1 MNKVMVACLLLALM
15 VSPQALAT
23 NVGNTSNA
31 NSQQELL
38 YQSALS
44 LFVPLPDKMPGANND
59 SKAQIALG
67 KKLYFETSLSLNNSQ
82 SCNSCHQLTGSGAG
96 VDNLAVSVGA
106 LGSLGQRNAPTT
118 WNAGLHF
125 KQFWDGRADTL
136 EQQAILPLFDQKEM
150 AMKSAEQVYQRLGEQ
165 GYLPVFQAA
174 YPNDNSPVN
183 LDNIAHA
190 LAAFQRTLISRDRFD
205 QYLKGERS
213 ALSAVEQRG
222 LQLFIDK
229 GCVACHSGATLGG
242 QLFMRMGLIE
252 PYPNTNDLGRAQVTG
267 NRADSFVFKAPS
279 LRNVMLT
286 APYFHDG
293 AATTI
298 EQAITQ
304 TAKHQLGIKLSDSE
318 VKAIKAFFHSLSN
331 QRNIISIE
339 N

>member
-1 MNKVMVACLLLALM
+1 MNKVMVVCLLLALM
-15 VSPQALAT
+15 TSTQTLAI
-23 NVGNTSNA
+23 NAANTSNA
-31 NSQQELL
+31 SSQQEQL

-44 LFVPLPDKMPGANND
+44 LFAPLPEKMPGAEHD
-59 SKAQIALG
+59 TKAQIALG

-96 VDNLAVSVGA
+96 VDNLPVSIGA

-136 EQQAILPLFDQKEM
+136 EQQAVLPLFDQKEM
-150 AMKSAEQVYQRLGEQ
+150 AMKSAEQIYQRLSDNH
-165 GYLPVFQAA
+165 YLPLFQTA
-174 YPNDNSPVN
+174 YPDDKAPIN
-183 LDNIAHA
+183 LDNIAYA

-205 QYLKGERS
+205 QYLKGQHS
-213 ALSAVEQRG
+213 ALSTAEQRG

-242 QLFMRMGLIE
+242 QLFMRMGLVE
-252 PYPNTNDLGRAQVTG
+252 PYPNTNDLGRAHVTG

-293 AATTI
+293 AAKTI

-304 TAKHQLGIKLSDSE
+304 TAKHQLGIRLSDSE

-331 QRNIISIE
+331 QRNPFQ
-339 N
+339 